1 GNPEF
6 DEWALL
12 DREGKPVVFAPN
24 WPTRFQTLHS
34 PFRQRSVAQVRELL
48 SNYGRVDGLWLDIF
62 HERLN
67 TSSEWTAKAYEK
79 MFGEPFDKAA
89 GPRLAEFNARTLAGY
104 LEEVQAIA
112 RERGQT
118 SCLWTANGSG
128 GRFLQSDIWTQ
139 WVGSRLDYGSLEAH
153 SFARNDEAARMAWA
167 MPKPLEIGFILN
179 STWFTPLEDKP
190 PPARPTD
197 AQAIAGAAI
206 ALCQGANVYLALTP
220 GHAGEFG
227 EDLQRAKAIG
237 AWYRQTQSWLE
248 NAQPYADVGILL
260 GATASASA
268 LSDALAREGVF
279 SRWLRAPMR
288 HPAILLPAQTR
299 LDEAQAGPL
308 RQYVQDGGQ
317 LIAFGQTA
325 LLDDLL
331 GVRFK
336 GNLAFPVKL
345 RGASVKVDSEYSAE
359 YPARHL
365 LDGQPT
371 FWASGGAPMPH
382 WAEITLPEPVEVQTV
397 ELVSREGPYLV
408 TDVDIEVPEGKD
420 WRVAKSVRAAK
431 SRTIIAKLA
440 PPAKTDRV
448 RVKILRELF
457 QGQERQ
463 YADVESIRVLDR
475 AGRDWASA
483 LPEPVRVLGAAADFT
498 RWFGDSLA
506 LPPWAVAV
514 EPTTAEVLGRFDHP
528 GP

>member
-1 GNPEF
+1 
-6 DEWALL
+6 
-12 DREGKPVVFAPN
+12 
-24 WPTRFQTLHS
+24 
-34 PFRQRSVAQVRELL
+34 
-48 SNYGRVDGLWLDIF
+48 
-62 HERLN
+62 
-67 TSSEWTAKAYEK
+67 
-79 MFGEPFDKAA
+79 
-89 GPRLAEFNARTLAGY
+89 
-104 LEEVQAIA
+104 
-112 RERGQT
+112 
-118 SCLWTANGSG
+118 
-128 GRFLQSDIWTQ
+128 
-139 WVGSRLDYGSLEAH
+139 
-153 SFARNDEAARMAWA
+153 
-167 MPKPLEIGFILN
+167 MP
-179 STWFTPLEDKP
+179 
-190 PPARPTD
+190 
-197 AQAIAGAAI
+197 
-206 ALCQGANVYLALTP
+206 
-220 GHAGEFG
+220 
-227 EDLQRAKAIG
+227 
-237 AWYRQTQSWLE
+237 
-248 NAQPYADVGILL
+248 
-260 GATASASA
+260 
-268 LSDALAREGVF
+268 
-279 SRWLRAPMR
+279 

-336 GNLAFPVKL
+336 GNLAFPVKI

-528 GP
+528 GPPRGEARPYGGNPPAILRNKVGRGQAVLITASDPVLRDHAAFWSGVRKLAVGEPTLSVKPEHGRRFRFILTRVGQAHVLHVIDAEVPAAGYPPRRIEVSLAAQRLGSPKQATLVGSDQPLALSQDAGRINFVVQPAPVSTIVLR